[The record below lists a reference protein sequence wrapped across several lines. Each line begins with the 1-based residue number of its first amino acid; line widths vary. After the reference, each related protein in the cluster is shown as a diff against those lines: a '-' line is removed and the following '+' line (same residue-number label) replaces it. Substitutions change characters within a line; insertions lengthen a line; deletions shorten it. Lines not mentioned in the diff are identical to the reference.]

1 MSLLPWIGFGVF
13 VLAMLAVDLGIFHK
27 NSHEVKVKE
36 AVIWSVVWI
45 SLALAFNGLIWA
57 TMGAPKAMEFFA
69 GYVIEKSLS
78 VDNIFI
84 FVLLFA
90 SFKVPKK
97 YHHKVL
103 FWGILGALVMR
114 GLFIG
119 GGISLLHYFHPII
132 YIFGAFLV
140 FTGIK
145 MLITDQK
152 EMDFEKNI
160 ILRISRKLFRVTPH
174 YVEDKLIVIQ
184 NGKRYITPLLLVL
197 IMVEVTDLIFAV
209 DSIPAVLA
217 ISHDPFIVFT
227 SNVFA
232 IMGLRSLYF
241 ALAGAVQ
248 NFHYLTHALAGIL
261 SFVGIKML
269 TSDIYPISTGIS
281 LMVIVSIL
289 FIGGCASWIYSYRNR
304 TQ

>member
-1 MSLLPWIGFGVF
+1 MG
-13 VLAMLAVDLGIFHK
+13 
-27 NSHEVKVKE
+27 
-36 AVIWSVVWI
+36 
-45 SLALAFNGLIWA
+45 FNGIVWA
-57 TMGAPKAMEFFA
+57 TMGAPKALEFFA

-84 FVLLFA
+84 FVLLFG

-97 YHHKVL
+97 YQHKVL
-103 FWGILGALVMR
+103 FWGILGALIMR
-114 GLFIG
+114 GLFIA
-119 GGISLLHYFHPII
+119 GGISLLHIFHPVI
-132 YIFGAFLV
+132 YLFGAFLV

-145 MLITDQK
+145 MIFTDQK
-152 EMDFEKNI
+152 EMDFEKHSVM
-160 ILRISRKLFRVTPH
+160 RISRKLFRVTSH
-174 YVEDKLIVIQ
+174 YVEDKLTVIQ
-184 NGKRYITPLLLVL
+184 DGKRYVTPLLLVL
-197 IMVEVTDLIFAV
+197 IMVEVTDLLFAV

-248 NFHYLTHALAGIL
+248 NFHYLSHALAAIL

-269 TSDIYPISTGIS
+269 ASDIYPIPTGIS
-281 LMVIVSIL
+281 LLVIVSIL
-289 FIGGCASWIYSYRNR
+289 MAGGVASWIYSYRQR
-304 TQ
+304 AQ

>member
-57 TMGAPKAMEFFA
+57 TMGAPKAMDFFA
-69 GYVIEKSLS
+69 AYVIEKSLS

-90 SFKVPKK
+90 SFKVAKK

-174 YVEDKLIVIQ
+174 YVEDKMIVIQ
-184 NGKRYITPLLLVL
+184 NGKRHITPLLLVL